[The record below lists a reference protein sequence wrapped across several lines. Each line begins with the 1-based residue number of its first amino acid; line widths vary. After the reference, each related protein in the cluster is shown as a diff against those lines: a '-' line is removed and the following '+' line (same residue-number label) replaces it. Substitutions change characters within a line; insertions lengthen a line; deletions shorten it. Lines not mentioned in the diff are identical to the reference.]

1 MNSIICTER
10 LNLRHWVESDITSL
24 IQMNKDEDVM
34 RYFPS
39 IMSDD
44 ESISFYDRIN
54 KHYSDYGYGLF
65 VVEEKVSNKFLGYTG
80 FMMAQFESSFTPCV
94 EIGWRFNKENWG
106 NGFATE
112 AAKACLEY
120 GFAKLNFIEVHSFT
134 SVLNKKSEA
143 VMQRIGMSKV
153 GEFNHPK
160 VSMDSQLRLH
170 VNYSIKNYNP
180 SIS

>member
-1 MNSIICTER
+1 MNSIISSDR

-54 KHYSDYGYGLF
+54 KHFSDYGYGLF
-65 VVEEKVSNKFLGYTG
+65 VVEERVSNKFLGYTG
-80 FMMAQFESSFTPCV
+80 FMMALFESAFTPCV

-120 GFAKLNFIEVHSFT
+120 GFYKLNFIEVNSFT

-143 VMQRIGMSKV
+143 VMQRIGMNKV

-160 VSMDSQLRLH
+160 VSIDSQLRLH
-170 VNYSIKNYNP
+170 VNYNIKNDNL
-180 SIS
+180 SVS